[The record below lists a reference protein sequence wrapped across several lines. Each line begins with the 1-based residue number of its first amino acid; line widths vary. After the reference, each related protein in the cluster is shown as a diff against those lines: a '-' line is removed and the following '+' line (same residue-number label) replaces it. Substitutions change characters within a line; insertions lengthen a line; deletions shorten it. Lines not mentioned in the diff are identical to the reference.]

1 MIESET
7 GDFICYKKCGFF
19 VKLDKKYFVIHS
31 TKSYVNE
38 KIFYHTTR
46 VSLHEASLLFSR
58 HLLMLYAYNLFR
70 CQWPLWALQRPFQG
84 LTHGRETESGRKVV
98 ELMIKVGLVKACC
111 FRHGDDDGGVGSK
124 QAKVNRIIEIILALK
139 IDTQLPTTK

>member
-19 VKLDKKYFVIHS
+19 VKLDKNTSSYIRQ
-31 TKSYVNE
+31 KSYVNE
-38 KIFYHTTR
+38 KIFYHTTL
-46 VSLHEASLLFSR
+46 VSFYEASLLFSR
-58 HLLMLYAYNLFR
+58 HLLMLYAYNLFQ

-98 ELMIKVGLVKACC
+98 ELIKVGLVKASC
-111 FRHGDDDGGVGSK
+111 FRHGDNDGGVGSK

>member
-38 KIFYHTTR
+38 KIFYHTTL
-46 VSLHEASLLFSR
+46 VSFYEASLLFSR

-70 CQWPLWALQRPFQG
+70 CQ
-84 LTHGRETESGRKVV
+84 
-98 ELMIKVGLVKACC
+98 
-111 FRHGDDDGGVGSK
+111 
-124 QAKVNRIIEIILALK
+124 
-139 IDTQLPTTK
+139 